1 MTPFGVVEALDVVE
15 HIGLGLVPCPVCFA
29 RGSLRLQRREEALH
43 RCIVPDV
50 ARAAHAAGHA
60 VVGDEALELFTGVLA
75 AAIGMMQQRIG
86 LCPVARS
93 PSQRRLL
100 RHPDVPATCS
110 AVHAVVLLPSL
121 QSPSIIEQKGGAGP
135 RRISIS

>member
-1 MTPFGVVEALDVVE
+1 MTPFAVVEALDVIE
-15 HIGLGLVPCPVCFA
+15 HIGLGLIPCPVCFA
-29 RGSLRLQRREEALH
+29 RGSLCLERGEEALH
-43 RCIVPDV
+43 RRIVPDV
-50 ARAAHAAGHA
+50 ARAAHAAGDA
-60 VVGDEALELFTGVLA
+60 VVGDEALELFAGVLA
-75 AAIGMMQQRIG
+75 TAIGMMQQRIG

-93 PSQRRLL
+93 PSQRRL